1 MERRKL
7 NALDES
13 VHGKGKLDLRLIYA
27 TEPQRDYKWESKQIR
42 ELVEDLTTRFLKD
55 YDAGH
60 ARDAVARYGQY
71 FLGSII
77 ISEKDGE
84 RFVVDGQQRL
94 TSLTLLLTF
103 LDGLQKAS
111 ALDERVEIANLVY
124 STQYGKKSFN
134 LDVPER
140 TTCLQAIIN
149 GDKPDPTDQPPSV
162 QNLIVRYNEIAEI
175 FPEELHGVA
184 LRYFLDWLRENVML
198 VEITTF
204 SDDDAYT
211 IFETMNDCGLSL
223 TPTDMLKGYILANIT
238 DDGARAQAGDAWKA
252 QMAKLRDLGKDE
264 DADCIKAWLRS
275 RYAEKIR
282 ERKAGAKPEDF
293 DKQGTEFHRWIR
305 ENKER
310 VVLFSGSNFTS
321 FVTNEFKFYAR
332 AYTMARRAAD
342 TYTTDFESVYFNAQ
356 NSFTLQFP
364 MMLAPLRTDDDDATV
379 RCKMRM
385 VATFIEILLA
395 RRMWNFKA
403 IDHSTMQYRAFLI
416 MKGICGMDIESLRT
430 DLVSRL
436 SEEGT
441 DRDDHIDF
449 QTQEAFRLHGTN
461 GPQVHRLLARLT
473 EFVEVSS
480 GGAPRYPE
488 YSNRSSKKGGYQI
501 EHLWADHA
509 DQHTDEFSHPADF
522 ASYRNRVGGLVLL
535 PAGDNGSYSDMP
547 YPAKVTHY
555 AKQNLLA
562 CSLHPLA
569 YENKPGFRVFREKTG
584 LNFTP
589 KPTFKK
595 GDLDDRQS
603 MYIALANLCWSPDR
617 LAEI

>member
-1 MERRKL
+1 MKKIL
-7 NALDES
+7 GDAKS
-13 VHGKGKLDLRLIYA
+13 VRSLLTQKYRIDYY
-27 TEPQRDYKWESKQIR
+27 QRDYKWESKQIR
-42 ELVEDLTTRFLKD
+42 ELVEDLTTRFFQD
-55 YDAGH
+55 YEVGH
-60 ARDAVARYGQY
+60 PRDAVARYGQY

-84 RFVVDGQQRL
+84 RFIVDGQQRL
-94 TSLTLLLTF
+94 TSVTLLLTF
-103 LDGLQKAS
+103 LDGLQKTS
-111 ALDERVEIANLVY
+111 APDDHVEIANLVY

-140 TTCLQAIIN
+140 TTCLQSIIIGN
-149 GDKPDPTDQPPSV
+149 KPDPTDQPPSV
-162 QNLIVRYNEIAEI
+162 QNLIARYNEIAEI
-175 FPEELHGVA
+175 FPDELRHDA
-184 LRYFLDWLRENVML
+184 LPYFLDWLRENVML
-198 VEITTF
+198 VEITAF

-211 IFETMNDCGLSL
+211 IFETMNDRGLSL

-238 DDGARAQAGDAWKA
+238 DDVARAQAGDAWKA

-275 RYAEKIR
+275 QYAEKIR

-305 ENKER
+305 ENRER
-310 VVLFSGSNFTS
+310 VGLINGSDFTS
-321 FVTNEFKFYAR
+321 FVTNEFRFYAR

-342 TYTTDFESVYFNAQ
+342 TYTTDFEPVYFNAQ

-364 MMLAPLRTDDDDATV
+364 MMLAPLRTDDDDAMV
-379 RCKMRM
+379 RRKMRL

-416 MKGICGMDIESLRT
+416 MKGIRGMDMETLRT

-441 DRDDHIDF
+441 DRDDYIDF
-449 QTQEAFRLHGTN
+449 KTQEAFRLHGTN
-461 GPQVHRLLARLT
+461 GPQVHRMLARLT

-480 GGAPRYPE
+480 GGAARYPE
-488 YSNRSSKKGGYQI
+488 YSNRSAKKGGYQI

-509 DQHTDEFSHPADF
+509 DQHSDEFTHPADF
-522 ASYRNRVGGLVLL
+522 AAYRNRVGGLVLL
-535 PAGDNGSYSDMP
+535 PAGDNASYSDMA
-547 YPAKVTHY
+547 YPAKVAHY

-569 YENKPGFRVFREKTG
+569 YENKPGFRNFREKTG
-584 LNFTP
+584 LTFTP
-589 KPTFKK
+589 KPTFKR
-595 GDLDDRQS
+595 GDLDDRQAL
-603 MYIALANLCWSPDR
+603 YIALANLCWSPDR
-617 LAEI
+617 LQAI